1 MAEGSCQVTTGLS
14 LMRRQMTGKETLDN
28 FLRLVQSPFKQQFTT
43 DAFLASL
50 GTSIGVS
57 TIIFLIWCTLRP
69 YHQLVYAPKLR
80 HADEKHAPPMIGKGY
95 FSWFAPLIKCKEDD
109 LVEKI
114 GMDATV
120 FLRFIR
126 LCRNLFFWLGL
137 LGVIVIIPV
146 NVTCNIKNTTK
157 DPNWKPNK
165 SWYILMSPSYTW
177 GTCMWAHV
185 IIAWVFDFIIMFF
198 LWKNYRAVLKLKRAY
213 FESPEFI
220 DSLHARTLM
229 IWNVP
234 GSYRSDGGLNKIV
247 SMLKLRQSLDSNEK
261 YAIGR
266 NVKELPS
273 LMEKHERAVRK
284 LEGVLAKYLKNPD
297 KLPAARPLSKPDK
310 DDPQVDQETKVDAIE
325 YWKHRIEELEK
336 KIAIVRKSI
345 DLKDAMPYGFVS
357 FPTISRAHITAKAAK
372 GKHPKGTS
380 LQLATKPQDII
391 WDNLVRSKSSRR
403 WKAFI
408 GNLFFIG
415 LSIFFII
422 PNALI
427 AVFLSNLNNIA
438 LIWPQFQTHLARH
451 PQFFAIVQGFAAPTI
466 TSIIYLLLPII
477 MRRLS
482 AWQGDITKSSR
493 ERHVTHKLYVF
504 FILNNLVIFTLFGTL
519 WSTIRQFVQVAEGNG
534 VNWQTIRNLRFGD
547 NAAVAIFDVSTFWIT
562 YLLQRNLGAILDL
575 CQVVSLVV
583 KSFSVRFLAPT
594 PRQKIEWTAP
604 AAFDYSTYYNYFLF
618 YTTVALTFSTVQPLV
633 LPVAFFYFLIDSFF
647 KKYSLMYI
655 FVTKVESGG
664 TFWRLIFNRLLFAAG
679 FFNCVVALIVWVRF
693 NGSTACAVLPLIPI
707 LVIFKIYCHK
717 KFDMDLRY
725 YTRGSDRDSILSAE
739 TFNQADRLAKRYN
752 HPALHRKLMKP
763 MISGKLEHLLPTLYG
778 SRDAP
783 TRGAISL
790 DPLSHT
796 HKKLPTAGFEIVQ
809 EEDMDFANFKN
820 RAEFGADHGAG
831 GLYGDDYSISGAMTP
846 PVGFA
851 SPANSR
857 PASPNPGA
865 MMHGGY
871 RGVEYYPV
879 APRSPGLRNSSGGFP
894 FGGIHDDSRSETESV
909 QHLLREQSNDTGYD
923 RYRHR

>member
-1 MAEGSCQVTTGLS
+1 
-14 LMRRQMTGKETLDN
+14 
-28 FLRLVQSPFKQQFTT
+28 
-43 DAFLASL
+43 
-50 GTSIGVS
+50 
-57 TIIFLIWCTLRP
+57 
-69 YHQLVYAPKLR
+69 
-80 HADEKHAPPMIGKGY
+80 
-95 FSWFAPLIKCKEDD
+95 
-109 LVEKI
+109 
-114 GMDATV
+114 
-120 FLRFIR
+120 
-126 LCRNLFFWLGL
+126 
-137 LGVIVIIPV
+137 
-146 NVTCNIKNTTK
+146 
-157 DPNWKPNK
+157 
-165 SWYILMSPSYTW
+165 
-177 GTCMWAHV
+177 
-185 IIAWVFDFIIMFF
+185 
-198 LWKNYRAVLKLKRAY
+198 
-213 FESPEFI
+213 
-220 DSLHARTLM
+220 
-229 IWNVP
+229 
-234 GSYRSDGGLNKIV
+234 
-247 SMLKLRQSLDSNEK
+247 MLKLRQALDSNER
-261 YAIGR
+261 YTIGR

-345 DLKDAMPYGFVS
+345 DLKNAMPYGFVS
-357 FPTISRAHITAKAAK
+357 FPTISRAHITAKAAR

-380 LQLATKPQDII
+380 LHLATKPQDII

-519 WSTIRQFVQVAEGNG
+519 WSTIRDFVQVAEGNG
-534 VNWQTIRNLRFGD
+534 VNWKTIRDLRFGD
-547 NAAVAIFDVSTFWIT
+547 NAALAVFDVSTFWIT

-647 KKYSLMYI
+647 KKYSLM
-655 FVTKVESGG
+655 
-664 TFWRLIFNRLLFAAG
+664 
-679 FFNCVVALIVWVRF
+679 
-693 NGSTACAVLPLIPI
+693 
-707 LVIFKIYCHK
+707 
-717 KFDMDLRY
+717 
-725 YTRGSDRDSILSAE
+725 
-739 TFNQADRLAKRYN
+739 
-752 HPALHRKLMKP
+752 
-763 MISGKLEHLLPTLYG
+763 
-778 SRDAP
+778 
-783 TRGAISL
+783 
-790 DPLSHT
+790 
-796 HKKLPTAGFEIVQ
+796 
-809 EEDMDFANFKN
+809 
-820 RAEFGADHGAG
+820 
-831 GLYGDDYSISGAMTP
+831 
-846 PVGFA
+846 
-851 SPANSR
+851 
-857 PASPNPGA
+857 
-865 MMHGGY
+865 
-871 RGVEYYPV
+871 
-879 APRSPGLRNSSGGFP
+879 
-894 FGGIHDDSRSETESV
+894 
-909 QHLLREQSNDTGYD
+909 
-923 RYRHR
+923 